1 MSATT
6 QSPATTQHS
15 AATQPVKGV
24 VPPVLTP
31 LNDDY
36 SIDTS
41 TLKRHAE
48 RLIKAGVHGL
58 FVLGSSGEVAFLTR
72 EQRREVIAA
81 VIEQA
86 QGRVPVIAG
95 VIDMTTPRVI
105 EHIKD
110 AVSLGVDGLVAT
122 APFYVRT
129 HAVEIAEHFRQ
140 LHAAAPDTPL
150 YAYNLPVS
158 VHTVLDIGSLIEL
171 ASEGVLAGVKD
182 SGGNDGY
189 TRALILARDK
199 AGVENFVVLTG
210 SETTVDF
217 AYLAGADG
225 VVPGLGN
232 VDPVSYVTLHDL
244 LVKGEFA
251 EAARVQ
257 ARIAELFT
265 IVGVGDASR
274 MGGSS
279 QGLGSFK
286 AALHHLGVFPS
297 GLMSRPHVAL
307 NSDERAAIATI
318 VDAAKII
325 EP

>member
-1 MSATT
+1 MTAKT
-6 QSPATTQHS
+6 QLLR
-15 AATQPVKGV
+15 GV
-24 VPPVLTP
+24 VPPLLTP
-31 LNDDY
+31 FNEDY
-36 SIDTS
+36 SVDTE
-41 TLKRHAE
+41 TLKRQAE

-72 EQRREVIAA
+72 EQRKKVIAT
-81 VIEQA
+81 VVEQA

-105 EHIKD
+105 EHIED
-110 AVSLGVDGLVAT
+110 AVSLGVQGLVAT

-129 HAVEIAEHFRQ
+129 HDVEIAEHFRL
-140 LHAAAPDTPL
+140 LHEAAPETPI
-150 YAYNLPVS
+150 YAYNIPVS
-158 VHTVLDIGSLIEL
+158 VHSVLDIATLISL
-171 ASEGVLAGVKD
+171 AKEGVIAGVKD

-189 TRALILARDK
+189 TRALISARNK
-199 AGVENFVVLTG
+199 AGVKDFVVLTG

-232 VDPVSYVTLHDL
+232 VDPVSYVKLHEL
-244 LVKGEFA
+244 LVDGEYV
-251 EAARVQ
+251 EAAELQ
-257 ARIAELFT
+257 SKICDLFT
-265 IVGVGDASR
+265 IVGVGDGTR

-307 NSDERAAIATI
+307 NSEELAKIHEI
-318 VDAAKII
+318 VDAAQVI